1 MDNKLIEPMSLEEI
15 QQALLTILLKIKEIC
30 DENGFSFFLGY
41 GTLLGAVRHQGF
53 IPWDDDID
61 IVMPRPDYEKFIDY
75 CVEHKDELGS
85 FEIMHYKTNRKYIYP
100 FAKFSDSRYVFD
112 CPKEVDYGLG
122 LFIDI
127 FPLDGDDAGMFRLW
141 KLRKLYIK
149 MIFVASN
156 RRVQKSSSTIKNI
169 LFKYPAFFI
178 CKAIGSRRLIK
189 LSDWFSKLFKYENAE
204 YVAPTGWANVRFLK
218 SHFEKTEYLTYC
230 GYKMPIPNNPEQ
242 VLINSYGE
250 DYMTPPPPEKR
261 QAHHLYRAYRKQG

>member
-30 DENGFSFFLGY
+30 DENGLRFYLAY
-41 GTLLGAVRHQGF
+41 GTLLGAYRHKGF

-61 IVMPRPDYEKFIDY
+61 IHMPRPDYEKFIDY

-112 CPKEVDYGLG
+112 CPKETDYGLG
-122 LFIDI
+122 LFVDI
-127 FPLDGDDAGMFRLW
+127 FPLDGNTDKVFRLW
-141 KLRKLYIK
+141 KLRKLYIR
-149 MIFVASN
+149 MIYVASN
-156 RRVQKSSSTIKNI
+156 RSVQKSDNIIKTV
-169 LFKYPAFFI
+169 LFKYPVYLL
-178 CKAIGSRRLIK
+178 CKAIGSRRLIM
-189 LSDWFSKLFKYENAE
+189 LSDRFSRRYSFDDAT
-204 YVAPTGWANVRFLK
+204 YVTSTCWDNRR
-218 SHFEKTEYLTYC
+218 FEKKDFETPCYLDYC
-230 GYKMPIPNNPEQ
+230 GEAMPAPNPPEKALTE
-242 VLINSYGE
+242 VFGS